1 MKKTL
6 RWRLVLFQQLCL
18 LFGILFLCCSSYT
31 HSNASQTHT
40 LHTILYGT
48 SEHSNRTCTL
58 STRGKNILIDSRSDV
73 KCLTRIREKNAN
85 KRTVTKNSFL
95 ALLAH
100 HLFRFTHKYF
110 ADDVLNSSFNA
121 TFNESNYSFV
131 QFILYMVVLIIFVTL
146 DDKNIKIHHSIVTE
160 RTLKLLANS
169 IEM

>member
-1 MKKTL
+1 M
-6 RWRLVLFQQLCL
+6 LFFVYTFECL
-18 LFGILFLCCSSYT
+18 LDPYT
-31 HSNASQTHT
+31 AHNSLRHKRAQQPNVYFEYAREKYFNRFSIRCEVPNA
-40 LHTILYGT
+40 
-48 SEHSNRTCTL
+48 N
-58 STRGKNILIDSRSDV
+58 TR
-73 KCLTRIREKNAN
+73 KNAN

-146 DDKNIKIHHSIVTE
+146 DDKNIKIHQSIVTE